1 MGMDKTQNPL
11 DKFKHSLDQQGF
23 ISPMLTTLAPHE
35 KLKRHSGHQE
45 ICGVVLDGELK
56 LVTEAQNTTYTK
68 HDIFF
73 IDGSGSFEIHCGSNG
88 AQYLFSFKN
97 SPAKAC

>member
-1 MGMDKTQNPL
+1 MELTQNPL

-35 KLKRHSGHQE
+35 KFKRHSNNQE

-56 LVTEAQNTTYTK
+56 LVTDEQNTTYTK
-68 HDIFF
+68 HEIFF
-73 IDGSGSFEIHCGSNG
+73 IDGSGNFEIQCCSNG

-97 SPAKAC
+97 NYKTVC

>member
-35 KLKRHSGHQE
+35 KLKRHSSHQE

-56 LVTEAQNTTYTK
+56 LVTEAQNTKNNTAGQ
-68 HDIFF
+68 FF
-73 IDGSGSFEIHCGSNG
+73 YRRQRQF
-88 AQYLFSFKN
+88 
-97 SPAKAC
+97 

>member
-1 MGMDKTQNPL
+1 MEMTQNPL
-11 DKFKHSLDQQGF
+11 EKFKHSLDQQGF

-35 KLKRHSGHQE
+35 KLKRHSINQE

-56 LVTEAQNTTYTK
+56 LVTDEHNTTYTK

-73 IDGSGSFEIHCGSNG
+73 IDGSGSFEIQCGSNG

-97 SPAKAC
+97 SLPKAC